1 MARSATNVINF
12 YEILPFFT
20 IIWPYLIERFNGR
33 FSTITQKM
41 KGIRVRYEFL
51 PKTETLNRVNF
62 NDRIMVGKNSWARAG
77 DTPSG

>member
-33 FSTITQKM
+33 FSTLSFFNGQFIDIAWKIEKSVVM
-41 KGIRVRYEFL
+41 L
-51 PKTETLNRVNF
+51 PKKIQQSLSHIF
-62 NDRIMVGKNSWARAG
+62 KPKIDSQLC
-77 DTPSG
+77 